1 MLDTG
6 LRARSCLSTWS
17 SPWIGVVAPSLSR
30 PPALRS
36 PGAPLPYDVRMV
48 DEQSAGAGDPQRPL
62 PETYWVEPGKLL
74 VGEYPGS
81 ASRAAAMDRVRRFM
95 VAGITCFV
103 DLTEPGEL
111 PPYEP
116 LLPVVSPGGR
126 TVAYRSEP
134 IPDHGVPASREAM
147 RQVIATIDDA
157 LAEGHVVYVHC
168 RAGVGRSALVA
179 GCWLADHLG
188 DAERASRE
196 LQLCWRQSA
205 RSAAWASVPETPEQI
220 GFLAGWTVRR
230 TPVRRPRRPGTA
242 DRLLGAYY
250 GLAAGDAAG
259 DARERGV
266 PDLGRWSQHTSLAL
280 CLAASLAGRGT
291 CDARDQMERYL
302 RWQRDGEFSANGK
315 AGEPS
320 PDVASAL
327 ASYRWRGLPMAGAH
341 DPDDRGTSSLPRVL
355 AAVAWAGDDVPRGV
369 QLAAECS
376 RTTHQSPVVL
386 DACRYWAALLAGA
399 LAGADAA
406 ALGVDPYEPVPAL
419 WNARPIPPGVLAQLR
434 GERPEGAT
442 PPAVDAVE
450 AIRRV
455 RAAVV
460 AAGDVDE
467 AIAAAIA
474 SAVEPALEGALAG
487 ALAGAMHGIE
497 GLSSRTVERL
507 SRRDLLDA
515 AATAGRAA
523 AGDTA
528 GAR

>member
-1 MLDTG
+1 M
-6 LRARSCLSTWS
+6 
-17 SPWIGVVAPSLSR
+17 
-30 PPALRS
+30 RS
-36 PGAPLPYDVRMV
+36 PGAPLPYDAHMV
-48 DEQSAGAGDPQRPL
+48 DEQSAGAGMPERPL
-62 PETYWVEPGKLL
+62 PETYWVDPGRLL

-126 TVAYRSEP
+126 TVAYRREP

-147 RQVIATIDDA
+147 RQVIATVDDA

-179 GCWLADHLG
+179 GCWLADRHG
-188 DAERASRE
+188 DAERATRE
-196 LQLCWRQSA
+196 LQQFWRQSA
-205 RSAAWASVPETPEQI
+205 RSAVWASVPETPGQV
-220 GFLAGWTVRR
+220 GFLAGWTAPGTTVRR
-230 TPVRRPRRPGTA
+230 ARGGSAA
-242 DRLLGAYY
+242 DRLHGAYY

-266 PDLGRWSQHTSLAL
+266 PNTGRWSQHTSLAL
-280 CLAASLAGRGT
+280 CLAASLAERGA

-302 RWQRDGEFSANGK
+302 RWQRDGECTANGK
-315 AGEPS
+315 SGDAS
-320 PDVASAL
+320 PDVARAL
-327 ASYRWRGLPMAGAH
+327 ASYRWRGLPMAGTH
-341 DPDDRGTSSLPRVL
+341 DPQDRGTSSLPRVL
-355 AAVAWAGDDVPRGV
+355 AAVAWAGDDVQRGV
-369 QLAAECS
+369 HLAAECS

-399 LAGADAA
+399 LAGAGGA
-406 ALGVDPYEPVPAL
+406 ALGVDPYEPVAAL
-419 WNARPIPPGVLAQLR
+419 WSARPMHPGMLAQLR
-434 GERPEGAT
+434 GEGPDAAT
-442 PPAVDAVE
+442 SQAVDAVQ

-455 RAAVV
+455 RAAVI
-460 AAGDVDE
+460 AAGDVDQ

-474 SAVEPALEGALAG
+474 TAVEPALEGALAG
-487 ALAGAMHGIE
+487 ALAGAMHGVG
-497 GLSSRTVERL
+497 GLSQRAVERL
-507 SRRDLLDA
+507 ARRDLLDA
-515 AATAGRAA
+515 ASAAGRPASSA
-523 AGDTA
+523 TE

>member
-1 MLDTG
+1 M
-6 LRARSCLSTWS
+6 
-17 SPWIGVVAPSLSR
+17 
-30 PPALRS
+30 RS
-36 PGAPLPYDVRMV
+36 PGARLPYDARMV
-48 DEQSAGAGDPQRPL
+48 DEEAAGAGIPERPL
-62 PETYWVEPGKLL
+62 PETYWVDPGRLL

-81 ASRAAAMDRVRRFM
+81 GSRAAAMDRVRRFLL
-95 VAGITCFV
+95 AGVTCFV

-116 LLPVVSPGGR
+116 LLPMVSPAGR
-126 TVAYRSEP
+126 TVAYRREP

-157 LAEGHVVYVHC
+157 LADGHVVYVHC

-179 GCWLADHLG
+179 GCWLAERHG
-188 DAERASRE
+188 DAERATRE
-196 LQLCWRQSA
+196 LQQCWRQSA
-205 RSAAWASVPETPEQI
+205 RSAAWASVPETPEQV
-220 GFLAGWTVRR
+220 GFLGGWTARG
-230 TPVRRPRRPGTA
+230 TAVRRPRGSKSA
-242 DRLLGAYY
+242 DRLHGAYY

-280 CLAASLAGRGT
+280 CLAASLAERGT

-302 RWQRDGEFSANGK
+302 RWQRDGEFSASGK
-315 AGEPS
+315 AGEAS
-320 PDVASAL
+320 PDVARAL
-327 ASYRWRGLPMAGAH
+327 ANYRWRGLPMAGAH
-341 DPDDRGTSSLPRVL
+341 DPHDRGTSSLPRVL
-355 AAVAWAGDDVPRGV
+355 AAVAWTGRDVHQGV
-369 QLAAECS
+369 HLAAECS

-419 WNARPIPPGVLAQLR
+419 WDARPIRPGLLAQLR
-434 GERPEGAT
+434 GEPQDASPT
-442 PPAVDAVE
+442 PAIDAIE

-455 RAAVV
+455 RAAVI

-467 AIAAAIA
+467 AIARAIA
-474 SAVEPALEGALAG
+474 TAVEPALEGALAG
-487 ALAGAMHGIE
+487 SLAGAMHGVE
-497 GLSSRTVERL
+497 GLAPRVVERL

-515 AATAGRAA
+515 AAAAGRAA
-523 AGDTA
+523 AGDTE